1 MSRRLIN
8 NFIKIEKE
16 YITNLRSLK
25 TTGDFKYPFDEK
37 YLDDE
42 LFKFTRHSNSIQEE
56 DSLSFCSGLKE
67 KEERMSISYINSN
80 KYEALM
86 SVEVDE

>member
-25 TTGDFKYPFDEK
+25 TTSDYKYPFDEK

-42 LFKFTRHSNSIQEE
+42 LFKFSRHSNSI
-56 DSLSFCSGLKE
+56 
-67 KEERMSISYINSN
+67 
-80 KYEALM
+80 
-86 SVEVDE
+86 